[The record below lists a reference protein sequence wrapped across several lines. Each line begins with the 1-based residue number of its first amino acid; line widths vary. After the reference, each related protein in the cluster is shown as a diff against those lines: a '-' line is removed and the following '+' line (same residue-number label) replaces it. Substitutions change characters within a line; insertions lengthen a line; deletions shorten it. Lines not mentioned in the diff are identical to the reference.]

1 MDIKTTRADF
11 NGSIILGQGY
21 CSNIWSFFKYDLNI
35 KSDNYYNSGCYG
47 WNYSIKC
54 LNNTL
59 KDLNYNVYIVNSYRN
74 EPTRNKTI
82 NYKLIDAYF
91 DKIIKN
97 YKKKVEKI
105 NWREKEKINKQYI
118 KRITKKL
125 NEIIYNCYI
134 KEQGKWEQ

>member
-35 KSDNYYNSGCYG
+35 KSDNYYNCGCYG
-47 WNYSIKC
+47 WNYSIRS

-59 KDLNYNVYIVNSYRN
+59 KGLKYDVYIIDAYRN
-74 EPTRNKTI
+74 EPSRNKTI
-82 NYKLIDAYF
+82 NYKLIDKYF

-105 NWREKEKINKQYI
+105 NWRDKEKINKQYI

-125 NEIIYNCYI
+125 NEIIYNCYN
-134 KEQGKWEQ
+134 KEK